1 MEESDRDAAACRTTS
16 PPETDDRFAVPLR
29 GVAVDDD
36 TRCRHWHDRVDVV
49 ALRFACCDTY
59 YPCAACHA
67 ETTAH
72 ETDRL
77 SRGQFDEQAVLCGVC
92 RTTLSVETYLDAG
105 DDCPACGASF
115 NPDCRSHHHLYFER

>member
-1 MEESDRDAAACRTTS
+1 MEESDRDTTACRTTIE
-16 PPETDDRFAVPLR
+16 PETDDRFAVPLR
-29 GVAVDDD
+29 GVAVDDE

-49 ALRFACCDTY
+49 ALRFACCDAY

-77 SRGQFDEQAVLCGVC
+77 PRDRFGEQAVLCGVC

-105 DDCPACGASF
+105 DECSACGVSF
-115 NPDCRSHHHLYFER
+115 NPACRSHHHLYFDP

>member
-1 MEESDRDAAACRTTS
+1 MDPDRETTACRTTV

-29 GVAVDDD
+29 GVAVDAES
-36 TRCRHWHDRVDVV
+36 RCRHWHDGHDVV

-72 ETDRL
+72 GTDRL
-77 SRGQFDEQAVLCGVC
+77 SRDRFGEPAVLCGVC
-92 RTTLSVETYLDAG
+92 RATLSVETYLDAG
-105 DDCPACGASF
+105 DDCPVCGAPF
-115 NPDCRSHHHLYFER
+115 NPGCRRHRHLYFEL